1 MEPTNHDHNEALER
15 ALAGLDYPAPRGKL
29 IELAKSN
36 NAPREVLERLLQL
49 PETADFHDERQLH
62 DTLGVSVP
70 GTHPH
75 GWE

>member
-1 MEPTNHDHNEALER
+1 MERTNRDANAALER

-29 IELAKSN
+29 IEVAKSN
-36 NAPREVLERLLQL
+36 NAPREVIELLLRL
-49 PETADFHDERQLH
+49 PETADFHNERQLH
-62 DTLGVSVP
+62 DTLGVNVP